1 MLNGCSVR
9 LRGGK
14 TPHRGVAWL
23 VFIHDSIDSPKFV
36 TDPLLASFIS
46 SNSTG
51 NETTKCTSAPVFCYK
66 QFTVSLFYLMQ
77 VK

>member
-14 TPHRGVAWL
+14 TPHRDVAWL

-36 TDPLLASFIS
+36 IDPLLASFIS

-51 NETTKCTSAPVFCYK
+51 NETTKCFLLQAVHC
-66 QFTVSLFYLMQ
+66 QSLFYLMQ

>member
-14 TPHRGVAWL
+14 TPHRDVAWL

-36 TDPLLASFIS
+36 IDPLS
-46 SNSTG
+46 SPPTLQG
-51 NETTKCTSAPVFCYK
+51 TNETTKCTSAPVFCYK
-66 QFTVSLFYLMQ
+66 QFTVRVFST
-77 VK
+77 